1 MQGDSSDSTDLSST
15 DLTSTSTFSPAK
27 TIYEVRAAA
36 ASFGFDTFKS
46 NNQPDRRREV
56 PLTSEHRRRTSFS
69 SDRRRAG
76 GQVRVLRCGE
86 WWIGSRVWSS
96 SVAGSHYLAHFTWD
110 FRAIW
115 VPLILLWLLGFID
128 FPLSVQMRGHE
139 GDMNG
144 ILSLWSG
151 ALVSV
156 FKCVPTAVD
165 YGVKKLCKNNNV
177 GGIAAVGLTQM

>member
-15 DLTSTSTFSPAK
+15 DLTSTSTSTFSPAK

-96 SVAGSHYLAHFTWD
+96 SVVGSHYLAHFTWD

-128 FPLSVQMRGHE
+128 FPLSVQMRGLDWVGCNHE

-144 ILSLWSG
+144 ILSLWFG

-156 FKCVPTAVD
+156 FKCVPTVNHSAS
-165 YGVKKLCKNNNV
+165 
-177 GGIAAVGLTQM
+177 